1 MLNFYKLIEILVS
14 LQSIVITSMLPV
26 YIPLPFIYKSS
37 NNFELPITWQIPTI
51 ILLTLIFHKKVVFRA
66 FSIYLILGLF
76 IFPVFHQG
84 GSIGYLLTPNF
95 GYLLGLYPLINII
108 DNINTKK
115 IYAGNFLKNGF
126 IAIGAMH
133 LTGIFYNFVQIL
145 FYSQFSL
152 FLYNLGKYSLGKI
165 GYHFLMLFPL
175 LLLIKPIERLKPVSY
190 THLTLPTT
198 PYV

>member
-1 MLNFYKLIEILVS
+1 MLNFYKFIEILVS
-14 LQSIVITSMLPV
+14 LQSLVITSMLPV

-37 NNFELPITWQIPTI
+37 NNFELPTTWQIPTI

-66 FSIYLILGLF
+66 FTIYIFLGLF

-95 GYLLGLYPLINII
+95 GYLLGLYPLIKII
-108 DNINTKK
+108 DNLNNRNKINIRK
-115 IYAGNFLKNGF
+115 FLKNGILA
-126 IAIGAMH
+126 IAAMH
-133 LTGIFYNFVQIL
+133 LTGIFYNFIQII
-145 FYSQFSL
+145 FYSQFNL

-175 LLLIKPIERLKPVSY
+175 LLLIKPIERLKRIK
-190 THLTLPTT
+190 
-198 PYV
+198 

>member
-1 MLNFYKLIEILVS
+1 MLNLYKLIEILVS
-14 LQSIVITSMLPV
+14 LQSLVITSMLPV
-26 YIPLPFIYKSS
+26 YIPLPFIYKST

-95 GYLLGLYPLINII
+95 GYLLGVFPLIKII
-108 DNINTKK
+108 DNLNTRNQINIK
-115 IYAGNFLKNGF
+115 NFLKNGF

-133 LTGIFYNFVQIL
+133 LTGIFYNFIQIT
-145 FYSQFSL
+145 FYSQFNL

-165 GYHFLMLFPL
+165 GYHFLMLLPL
-175 LLLIKPIERLKPVSY
+175 
-190 THLTLPTT
+190 
-198 PYV
+198 